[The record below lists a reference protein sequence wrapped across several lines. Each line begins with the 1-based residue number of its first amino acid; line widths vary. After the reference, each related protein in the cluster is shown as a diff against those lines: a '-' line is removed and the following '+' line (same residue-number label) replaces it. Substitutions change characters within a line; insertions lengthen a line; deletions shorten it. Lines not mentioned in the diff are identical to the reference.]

1 MKIHLKKLMILCLCG
16 TLLTITLPY
25 HFTNN
30 PEKTYAAN
38 DTFTVTPKE
47 NTEFFVNQSIHADQF
62 DFSLNGSPLSS
73 DKLVISPSIFTT
85 SGTKEIT
92 VTYDTGTTFYQQKI
106 NIEVKEVLVDHLELS
121 SSDITLVRN
130 QTITAASLP
139 DVYLYYNDG
148 TKKVLAD
155 YTIEIDWDKEL
166 LTISSNG
173 LTITLN
179 VTVTENEISHIEV
192 IAKKSVVP
200 TDYEFVK
207 DDFVVTAYFTN
218 GTNIIVTDYQIQP
231 YTLVDGSE
239 TVITIK
245 YTTVTG
251 YCTVKG
257 TTPSKTPVTST
268 NPNLTE
274 NPIGKTPSPTTTI
287 APSLPNNQTDTTTPT
302 PSTTNADTNVTSTQR
317 PTKITL
323 GKATVTQGIGEKVKI
338 SVKTNPKVTVS
349 MHSNNKKVASVTNN
363 GYIKGIGKGSTKVVV
378 TAGSSRAVIRV
389 KVYPA
394 PSKIGVTSSLAPST
408 SYTIKKGSTRQIPI
422 YFNKGSY
429 SNKITFSSS
438 KKAVASVTSKGK
450 IKAKKAGKTIIH
462 ISSFN
467 HKKAIVKVKVT
478 K

>member
-16 TLLTITLPY
+16 ALLAITLPY
-25 HFTNN
+25 NSTNN
-30 PEKTYAAN
+30 SEKVYAAN

-47 NTEFFVNQSIHADQF
+47 NAEFFVNQSIHAEQF
-62 DFSLNGSPLSS
+62 YFSLNQSIINS
-73 DKLVISPSIFTT
+73 DKVIISPSVFTT
-85 SGTKEIT
+85 PGTKEIT

-130 QTITAASLP
+130 QAITVASLP
-139 DVYLYYNDG
+139 DVYLYYNNG

-173 LTITLN
+173 LTITQN
-179 VTVTENEISHIEV
+179 VTVTENEISYIEV
-192 IAKKSVVP
+192 LAKKSIVP

-218 GTNIIVTDYQIQP
+218 GTNMIVTDYQIQP

-239 TVITIK
+239 TIITIT

-251 YCTVKG
+251 YCTVRG
-257 TTPSKTPVTST
+257 TAPSKTPVTSRK
-268 NPNLTE
+268 PNE
-274 NPIGKTPSPTTTI
+274 NPIDKTPSPTTTI
-287 APSLPNNQTDTTTPT
+287 APSLPNNQTNANTPT
-302 PSTTNADTNVTSTQR
+302 PSTTTTDTNATSTQR

-323 GKATVTQGIGEKVKI
+323 RKTTVTQGIGEKVKV

-363 GYIKGIGKGSTKVVV
+363 GYIKGNGKGTTKIIV
-378 TAGSSRAVIRV
+378 TAGSSQAVIRV
-389 KVYPA
+389 TVYPA
-394 PSKIGVTSSLAPST
+394 PSKIGVTSNLASST
-408 SYTIKKGSTRQIPI
+408 SYIMKKGSTRQIPI

-429 SNKITFSSS
+429 SNKITFNSSN
-438 KKAVASVTSKGK
+438 KVVASVTSKGK
-450 IKAKKAGKTIIH
+450 IKAKKTGKTMIR

-467 HKKAIVKVKVT
+467 HKKALVKVKVT

>member
-1 MKIHLKKLMILCLCG
+1 MRIHLKKLMILCLCG
-16 TLLTITLPY
+16 TLLTITLPCN
-25 HFTNN
+25 FTNN
-30 PEKTYAAN
+30 PKKTYAAN
-38 DTFTVTPKE
+38 DTFTATPKE
-47 NTEFFVNQSIHADQF
+47 NTAFFVNQSIHADQF
-62 DFSLNGSPLSS
+62 DFSLNGSPLNSN
-73 DKLVISPSIFTT
+73 KVVISPSVFTT

-106 NIEVKEVLVDHLELS
+106 NIEVREVLADHLELVS
-121 SSDITLVRN
+121 NDITLVRN
-130 QTITAASLP
+130 QTLTAASLP

-148 TKKVLAD
+148 TKEVLAD
-155 YTIEIDWDKEL
+155 YTIEIDWDKKL

-173 LTITLN
+173 LTIVQN
-179 VTVTENEISHIEV
+179 VTVKENEISHIEV
-192 IAKKSVVP
+192 FAKKSIVP
-200 TDYEFVK
+200 TDYEFVR

-218 GTNIIVTDYQIQP
+218 GTNMIVTDYQIQP

-257 TTPSKTPVTST
+257 TAPSKTPITSI
-268 NPNLTE
+268 NPNITE
-274 NPIGKTPSPTTTI
+274 NPIDKTPIPATTI
-287 APSLPNNQTDTTTPT
+287 VPSLPNNQTDTNTTT
-302 PSTTNADTNVTSTQR
+302 PSTTNTDTNATSTQR

-323 GKATVTQGIGEKVKI
+323 GKATVTQGIGEKVKV
-338 SVKTNPKVTVS
+338 SVKTNPNVTVS
-349 MHSNNKKVASVTNN
+349 MHSNNKKIASVTNN

-378 TAGSSRAVIRV
+378 TAGSSQAVIRV

-408 SYTIKKGSTRQIPI
+408 NYIIKKGSTRQIPI

-438 KKAVASVTSKGK
+438 KKTVASVTSKGI
-450 IKAKKAGKTIIH
+450 IKAKKVGKTSIR

-467 HKKAIVKVKVT
+467 HKKALVKVKVT